1 MLDQD
6 LQGVGGWFGSEG
18 DGGGCLREREAVG
31 DERAD
36 IQLALEDQTGDFA
49 LEGEV
54 GGITSREGLFVD
66 ADDPKVDRR
75 SLATHG
81 VGKEECGAS
90 AAECGLGLMDGGI
103 GGDRD
108 DGGID
113 TAFEG
118 ESAEFVDEIGTGGV
132 EGLPGAP
139 LAGEL
144 QTGGEEVGGNDA
156 DALEEKEAGEEESDR
171 ALTGDKDDVFWK
183 EWELADAL
191 DDGVDGF
198 EQGAFEERVGAWD
211 LHHAGEAERQDADV
225 FGVASAGG
233 LESGR
238 DAGALVGFALGK
250 GAVSAEMAIH
260 AGNVMVERHT
270 VPDPETPRRST
281 HLDDRAAGLVT
292 EDAGGGN
299 SALLDLLD
307 VGGAHTAGGD
317 PDEDLARPDAG
328 DVDRFQTKV
337 VDAAVDNRLHGLR
350 KHCGRVDGLG
360 VVGKAQESVSRIA
373 SRNGLPDTRPVQRPI
388 VILSPLLP
396 PMRGGLADHT
406 WLMAKHL
413 SETRPV
419 AVLSSRD
426 VYTNAPF
433 PIRASV
439 HDWEDVAELDLE
451 MVATPSDALLLWQY
465 VPHMYGR
472 GGVNRPLI
480 ALWKRLKREG
490 RKQVMIAHEIAAPW
504 GRWPNQWWYA
514 WNHRRQWRAIM
525 GLADL
530 IPISTEAWTEQWLR
544 SEPSIARKLLTL
556 PSPSSIERVPVGP
569 NHRAEW
575 RQAQGLPPDAKV
587 MLWWGSVSGPK
598 QLMWVV
604 DAWETACAQV
614 GPVVLCIVGG
624 NPSINLPGSL
634 RSLTRIM
641 GFLKPEEVS
650 RCLQAADLVALPFSD
665 GASERRTTLMA
676 ALGHGVAVAS
686 TAGHNTGS
694 TLRKADFLSLSPAD
708 DALAFTE
715 SVLHLLRDNTARTE
729 MARRGKEA
737 HDAAY
742 SWPVVTQKLLGAM
755 DSVGLLSV
763 VPLPSR

>member
-1 MLDQD
+1 M
-6 LQGVGGWFGSEG
+6 
-18 DGGGCLREREAVG
+18 
-31 DERAD
+31 
-36 IQLALEDQTGDFA
+36 
-49 LEGEV
+49 
-54 GGITSREGLFVD
+54 
-66 ADDPKVDRR
+66 
-75 SLATHG
+75 
-81 VGKEECGAS
+81 
-90 AAECGLGLMDGGI
+90 
-103 GGDRD
+103 
-108 DGGID
+108 
-113 TAFEG
+113 
-118 ESAEFVDEIGTGGV
+118 
-132 EGLPGAP
+132 
-139 LAGEL
+139 AGEL
-144 QTGGEEVGGNDA
+144 QTGGEEIGGDDA
-156 DALEEKEAGEEESDR
+156 DALEGKKAGEEESDG
-171 ALTGDKDDVFWK
+171 ALSGNEDDVLGQ
-183 EWELADAL
+183 ERELADAL
-191 DDGVDGF
+191 EDRVDGF
-198 EQGAFEERVGAWD
+198 EEGTFEEGIRAWD
-211 LHHAGEAERQDADV
+211 LHYAGETEGQDADV

-233 LESGR
+233 FEAGG
-238 DAGALVGFALGK
+238 DAGALVGFALGE
-250 GAVSAEMAIH
+250 GPVTAEVAIH
-260 AGNVMVERHT
+260 AGHVMVEGDT
-270 VPDPETPRRST
+270 VANAEAPGRGSG
-281 HLDDRAAGLVT
+281 LDDGPAGFVS
-292 EDAGGGN
+292 EDAGRGHG
-299 SALLDLLD
+299 SLLDLLD
-307 VGGAHTAGGD
+307 VGGADATGGN
-317 PDEDLARPDAG
+317 PDEDLPRPDAG
-328 DVDRFQTKV
+328 DVDRLEAKV
-337 VDAAVDNRLHGLR
+337 VDAAVDNRLHGLW
-350 KHCGRVDGLG
+350 KHCGRVDGSG
-360 VVGKAQESVSRIA
+360 VVGKIRESVSRIA
-373 SRNGLPDTRPVQRPI
+373 SRSGLPDTGRVQRPI

-433 PIRASV
+433 PIRASM
-439 HDWEDVAELDLE
+439 HDWEDVAELNLE
-451 MVATPSDALLLWQY
+451 MAATPSDALLLWQY

-480 ALWKRLKREG
+480 ALWRRLKREG

-575 RQAQGLPPDAKV
+575 RQAQGLPPDARV

-604 DAWETACAQV
+604 DAWETACAQL

-686 TAGHNTGS
+686 TTGHNTGS

-715 SVLHLLRDNTARTE
+715 SVMHLLRDDKARTE
-729 MARRGKEA
+729 MALRGREA
-737 HDAAY
+737 HDTAY

-763 VPLPSR
+763 VPLPGR

>member
-1 MLDQD
+1 
-6 LQGVGGWFGSEG
+6 
-18 DGGGCLREREAVG
+18 
-31 DERAD
+31 
-36 IQLALEDQTGDFA
+36 
-49 LEGEV
+49 
-54 GGITSREGLFVD
+54 
-66 ADDPKVDRR
+66 
-75 SLATHG
+75 
-81 VGKEECGAS
+81 
-90 AAECGLGLMDGGI
+90 
-103 GGDRD
+103 
-108 DGGID
+108 
-113 TAFEG
+113 
-118 ESAEFVDEIGTGGV
+118 
-132 EGLPGAP
+132 
-139 LAGEL
+139 
-144 QTGGEEVGGNDA
+144 
-156 DALEEKEAGEEESDR
+156 
-171 ALTGDKDDVFWK
+171 
-183 EWELADAL
+183 
-191 DDGVDGF
+191 
-198 EQGAFEERVGAWD
+198 
-211 LHHAGEAERQDADV
+211 
-225 FGVASAGG
+225 
-233 LESGR
+233 
-238 DAGALVGFALGK
+238 
-250 GAVSAEMAIH
+250 
-260 AGNVMVERHT
+260 
-270 VPDPETPRRST
+270 
-281 HLDDRAAGLVT
+281 VT
-292 EDAGGGN
+292 EDAGGRNG
-299 SALLDLLD
+299 ALLDLLD
-307 VGGAHTAGGD
+307 VGGAYTAGGD
-317 PDEDLARPDAG
+317 PDEDLPCPDSW
-328 DVDRFQTKV
+328 DIDRLDPEI
-337 VDAAVDNRLHGLR
+337 VDAAVDDRLHGLR
-350 KHCGRVDGLG
+350 KHCGKVDGLG
-360 VVGKAQESVSRIA
+360 VVGKTRESVSRIA
-373 SRNGLPDTRPVQRPI
+373 SLGGLPDTRSVQRPI

-451 MVATPSDALLLWQY
+451 MAATPSDALLLWQY

-530 IPISTEAWTEQWLR
+530 IPISTEAWAEQWLR

-604 DAWETACAQV
+604 DAWETACAQL

>member
-6 LQGVGGWFGSEG
+6 LEGVGRRLGSEG
-18 DGGGCLREREAVG
+18 DGGGCFREREAVG
-31 DERAD
+31 DKRPD
-36 IQLALEDQTGDFA
+36 IELALEDQSGDFA

-54 GGITSREGLFVD
+54 RRITSREGLLVD
-66 ADDPKVDRR
+66 ADDTKVDGCG
-75 SLATHG
+75 LATHG
-81 VGKEECGAS
+81 VGKEERGT
-90 AAECGLGLMDGGI
+90 AAADGGLCLLD
-103 GGDRD
+103 DRIRRHGN
-108 DGGID
+108 DGGVD
-113 TAFEG
+113 TAFRG
-118 ESAEFVDEIGTGGV
+118 EPPEFVDQIRAGSV
-132 EGLPGAP
+132 EGLPCAP
-139 LAGEL
+139 FAGEL
-144 QTGGEEVGGNDA
+144 QTGGEEIGGNDA
-156 DALEEKEAGEEESDR
+156 DALERKETGEQESDG
-171 ALTGDKDDVFWK
+171 ALASDEDDVLWK
-183 EWELADAL
+183 ERQLADGL
-191 DDGVDGF
+191 EDGVDGF
-198 EQGAFEERVGAWD
+198 EQGAFEEGVGAWD
-211 LHHAGEAERQDADV
+211 LHHAGKAEGQDADV
-225 FGVASAGG
+225 LGVSSAGG
-233 LESGR
+233 FEAGR
-238 DAGALVGFALGK
+238 DAGALVGFALGE
-250 GAVSAEMAIH
+250 GAVPAEVAIQARH
-260 AGNVMVERHT
+260 VMVQGHAFT
-270 VPDPETPRRST
+270 DPKAPGCGTD
-281 HLDDRAAGLVT
+281 LDDGATGFVP
-292 EDAGGGN
+292 EDAGGWNG
-299 SALLDLLD
+299 ALLDLLD
-307 VGGAHTAGGD
+307 VGGAHTAGSD
-317 PDEDLARPDAG
+317 ADKDLPRPDAG
-328 DVDRFQTKV
+328 DVDLLEAKV
-337 VDAAVDNRLHGLR
+337 VGAAVDDRLHGLR

-360 VVGKAQESVSRIA
+360 VVGKTRESVCRVA
-373 SRNGLPDTRPVQRPI
+373 SRSGLPDTRSVQRPI

-413 SETRPV
+413 SATRPV

-433 PIRASV
+433 SIRASV
-439 HDWEDVAELDLE
+439 HDWEDVDELGLE
-451 MVATPSDALLLWQY
+451 MAATPSDALLLWQY

-472 GGVNRPLI
+472 GGVNRPLM
-480 ALWKRLKREG
+480 ALWRRLKREG

-514 WNHRRQWRAIM
+514 WNHRRQWRAII

-544 SEPSIARKLLTL
+544 SETSIARKLLTL

-604 DAWETACAQV
+604 DAWETACAQL

-686 TAGHNTGS
+686 TTGHNTGS
-694 TLRKADFLSLSPAD
+694 TLRKADFLSLSSAD

-715 SVLHLLRDNTARTE
+715 SVLHLLRDDTARTE
-729 MARRGKEA
+729 MARRGRDT

-763 VPLPSR
+763 VPLPGR

>member
-1 MLDQD
+1 
-6 LQGVGGWFGSEG
+6 
-18 DGGGCLREREAVG
+18 
-31 DERAD
+31 
-36 IQLALEDQTGDFA
+36 
-49 LEGEV
+49 
-54 GGITSREGLFVD
+54 
-66 ADDPKVDRR
+66 
-75 SLATHG
+75 
-81 VGKEECGAS
+81 
-90 AAECGLGLMDGGI
+90 
-103 GGDRD
+103 
-108 DGGID
+108 
-113 TAFEG
+113 
-118 ESAEFVDEIGTGGV
+118 
-132 EGLPGAP
+132 
-139 LAGEL
+139 
-144 QTGGEEVGGNDA
+144 
-156 DALEEKEAGEEESDR
+156 
-171 ALTGDKDDVFWK
+171 
-183 EWELADAL
+183 
-191 DDGVDGF
+191 
-198 EQGAFEERVGAWD
+198 
-211 LHHAGEAERQDADV
+211 
-225 FGVASAGG
+225 
-233 LESGR
+233 
-238 DAGALVGFALGK
+238 
-250 GAVSAEMAIH
+250 
-260 AGNVMVERHT
+260 
-270 VPDPETPRRST
+270 
-281 HLDDRAAGLVT
+281 
-292 EDAGGGN
+292 
-299 SALLDLLD
+299 
-307 VGGAHTAGGD
+307 
-317 PDEDLARPDAG
+317 
-328 DVDRFQTKV
+328 
-337 VDAAVDNRLHGLR
+337 
-350 KHCGRVDGLG
+350 
-360 VVGKAQESVSRIA
+360 
-373 SRNGLPDTRPVQRPI
+373 
-388 VILSPLLP
+388 
-396 PMRGGLADHT
+396 MRGGLADHT

-433 PIRASV
+433 PIRASM
-439 HDWEDVAELDLE
+439 HDWEDVAELNLE
-451 MVATPSDALLLWQY
+451 MAATPSDALLLWQY

-480 ALWKRLKREG
+480 ALWRRLKREG

-604 DAWETACAQV
+604 DAWETACAQL

-686 TAGHNTGS
+686 TTGHNTGS
-694 TLRKADFLSLSPAD
+694 SLRKADFLSLSPAD

-729 MARRGKEA
+729 MARRGREA
-737 HDAAY
+737 HDTAY

-763 VPLPSR
+763 VPLPGR

>member
-1 MLDQD
+1 M
-6 LQGVGGWFGSEG
+6 
-18 DGGGCLREREAVG
+18 
-31 DERAD
+31 
-36 IQLALEDQTGDFA
+36 
-49 LEGEV
+49 GE
-54 GGITSREGLFVD
+54 
-66 ADDPKVDRR
+66 
-75 SLATHG
+75 
-81 VGKEECGAS
+81 EECRPPP
-90 AAECGLGLMDGGI
+90 AEPGLGLMDGGI
-103 GGDRD
+103 GGDCD

-113 TAFEG
+113 ATFEG
-118 ESAEFVDEIGTGGV
+118 ESAEFVDEIGTGGIK
-132 EGLPGAP
+132 GLPRAP

-144 QTGGEEVGGNDA
+144 QTVGEEIGGNDA
-156 DALEEKEAGEEESDR
+156 YALKREESGEEEADGTL
-171 ALTGDKDDVFWK
+171 AGDKDDVLG
-183 EWELADAL
+183 EERELADGL
-191 DDGVDGF
+191 EDGVDGF
-198 EQGAFEERVGAWD
+198 EEGAFQEGVGPWD
-211 LHHAGEAERQDADV
+211 PHDAGEAEGQDPDV
-225 FGVASAGG
+225 FGIASAGG
-233 LESGR
+233 FESGR
-238 DAGALVGFALGK
+238 DPGALVGFALGK
-250 GAVSAEMAIH
+250 SAVPTEVAMH
-260 AGNVMVERHT
+260 AGDVMVEGHA
-270 VPDPETPRRST
+270 VADPETPGRGTDPHDGST
-281 HLDDRAAGLVT
+281 RFVP
-292 EDAGGGN
+292 EDAGSRNG
-299 SALLDLLD
+299 ALLDLLD
-307 VGGAHTAGGD
+307 VRGAHTAGGHTD
-317 PDEDLARPDAG
+317 KDLIRPDAG
-328 DVDRFQTKV
+328 DIDRFQTKV
-337 VDAAVDNRLHGLR
+337 VDAAVDNRPHGLR
-350 KHCGRVDGLG
+350 NHGGRVDGSG
-360 VVGKAQESVSRIA
+360 VLGKAQESVSSIA
-373 SRNGLPDTRPVQRPI
+373 SRNAIPENRRVQRPI

-439 HDWEDVAELDLE
+439 HDWEDVAELELE
-451 MVATPSDALLLWQY
+451 MAATPSDALLLWQY

-490 RKQVMIAHEIAAPW
+490 LKQVMIAHEIAAPW

-530 IPISTEAWTEQWLR
+530 IPISTEAWAEQWLR

-569 NHRAEW
+569 NHRVEW
-575 RQAQGLPPDAKV
+575 RQAQGLSPDAKV

-604 DAWETACAQV
+604 DAWETACAQL

-686 TAGHNTGS
+686 TTGHNTGS

-715 SVLHLLRDNTARTE
+715 SVLHLLRDNTVRTE
-729 MARRGKEA
+729 MARRGREA